1 MIDFKII
8 GDYELNQCV
17 EVDNIIKTYWVAVN
31 KNDTDN
37 TDCYIYP
44 IRNIN
49 SVEAIPVPVNL
60 KGNPRI
66 RYKDNDTEYVLYN
79 LSDAFKELELNYDDR
94 FLIGFVPNKYLS
106 GSNRFIKQF
115 EFGSGGTIMSVPP
128 SQDSSSTLGPIY
140 FSIALTIKALEN
152 ISTGSYG
159 EIFKTLVG
167 GQITNSELRLINGYD
182 DGIVLDKDC
191 YTVSYISRLYSG
203 SSTVNNAG
211 NNQVFEVYS
220 DVEDDTVSWYESST
234 SQVGTGTYNAEIDYI
249 SGIGKHYGIL
259 GFAGQCYP
267 TSSNVSCIPL
277 VCVNRKLRYVITIVD
292 TESTSVVEQDKF
304 LVYFMY
310 TDTLNTL
317 ISPLDIDIDYHIEL
331 YDKDYNTISKNHYS
345 DRLSNGTEDNNPGRS
360 FDWNG
365 ATYAKV
371 VIDKV
376 TSPDLTDDV
385 ILGYKHKFKWA
396 QKKSEAPEF
405 YWHSSDPVS
414 NQDTTYESN
423 DIILYHSSS
432 DTLSIGGLSNQTI
445 PSGGIKLDW
454 DLTKS
459 TNLEGYASDDNAGS
473 TDPRNKFI
481 FYRITKNIINNST
494 ALYWGVIPFT
504 SEYTKMLP
512 STGLSGDK
520 YYINL
525 FYEQNYIVF
534 DGSFSTSDSSSI
546 YPNIN
551 ISMFSPVTNSPAGI
565 TITVKVRQY
574 DSSGNLISTTDRS
587 AVCQNSSSVTLGAVY
602 WVENAVTAK
611 VVYESNGSLDNIYSK
626 YVLYGYPKDLTT
638 PVTRPQL
645 GDIIVKVPSWITS
658 LGTAR
663 IALVST
669 EGTTNYPT
677 NSTIALRNMYVNS
690 TSQIIDINENHIGY
704 YVTVRY
710 SRSGSTVPP
719 TNIYVRYRP
728 VKKSTG
734 VASSWSSWYT
744 FSESSSSVLFTV
756 TSAGFSE
763 NDVQL
768 QISDSKSVSN
778 DF

>member
-140 FSIALTIKALEN
+140 FSIALTIKVLEN

-345 DRLSNGTEDNNPGRS
+345 DRLSNGTED
-360 FDWNG
+360 
-365 ATYAKV
+365 KV

-481 FYRITKNIINNST
+481 FYRITKNIINT

-551 ISMFSPVTNSPAGI
+551 ISMFSPVTNSPGGI

-587 AVCQNSSSVTLGAVY
+587 AVCQNSSSVTLGAVD

-734 VASSWSSWYT
+734 MTSNWSSWYT
-744 FSESSSSVLFTV
+744 FTESSSTVLFTI